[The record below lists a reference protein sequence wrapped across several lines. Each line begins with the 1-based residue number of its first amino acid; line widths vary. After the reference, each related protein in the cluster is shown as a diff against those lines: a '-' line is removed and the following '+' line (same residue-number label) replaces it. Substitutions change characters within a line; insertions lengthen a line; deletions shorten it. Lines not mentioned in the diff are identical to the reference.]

1 MNQLLFEGRSLVG
14 IVSSIIRQDDL
25 KVSYSRLDWER
36 MFRLAD
42 YHKVASIVYLGV
54 LGYREALPE
63 KWQTRFFER
72 YQESLLFG
80 GSYHD
85 SVKEVLTWLNTRK
98 ISCTLLASESV
109 RDLYQIRET
118 ADTSPLQLLMDEENY
133 NLAKGYLIDMGYETD
148 LVYEGCGERMQ
159 KTPGISIALYYRLP
173 FRTAGYQKNMRR
185 LLESAH
191 IKEGYQSVRALS
203 EEDEMIFR
211 MASAVYRYTIDELT
225 MREVLD
231 LQLCHKAWRDRI
243 HMDAV
248 NRRMEEFQIDAP
260 AAKLLRISYMWFAD
274 KNDNYYEHLPEE
286 MSEYDIL
293 EERLLT
299 RGMVNKEVDR
309 QVLKLAKIIHK
320 DEEKER
326 KKEER
331 RQFKERLK
339 EKWEE
344 TKRKLKWVFPDY
356 HYMASIY
363 PIVGKLPFL
372 LPGFWI
378 ARGVRLILRSMKMK

>member
-1 MNQLLFEGRSLVG
+1 MNQFLFEGRSLVG

-54 LGYREALPE
+54 LGYRESLPE
-63 KWQTRFFER
+63 KWQARFFER

-80 GSYHD
+80 ESYQE
-85 SVKEVLTWLNTRK
+85 SVKEMLTWLNTRK
-98 ISCTLLASESV
+98 VYCTMLISESV

-118 ADTSPLQLLMDEENY
+118 ADTASLQLLMDEENY

-148 LVYEGCGERMQ
+148 LVYKGYGERLQ
-159 KTPGISIALYYRLP
+159 KTPGISIILYYKLP
-173 FRTAGYQKNMRR
+173 FRTPGYQKNMRR
-185 LLESAH
+185 LLESARL
-191 IKEGYQSVRALS
+191 KDNFQSVRALS
-203 EEDEMIFR
+203 KEDELVYR
-211 MASAVYRYTIDELT
+211 LAAAVYRYTIDELT

-231 LQLCHKAWRDRI
+231 LQLCHKAWRDSIR
-243 HMDAV
+243 MDAV
-248 NRRMEEFQIDAP
+248 NRRMEEFQIEEP

-274 KNDNYYEHLPEE
+274 KNDNYYEHLPED

-299 RGMVNKEVDR
+299 RGMVNREVDK
-309 QVLKLAKIIHK
+309 QILKLAKLIHK
-320 DEEKER
+320 EQEKER
-326 KKEER
+326 KREKR
-331 RQFKERLK
+331 SYFKERFK
-339 EKWEE
+339 EGWEN

-363 PIVGKLPFL
+363 PIVEKLPFL
-372 LPGFWI
+372 LPGFWF
-378 ARGVRLILRSMKMK
+378 ARGIRLIWRTLQTK

>member
-14 IVSSIIRQDDL
+14 IVSSIMRQDDL

-42 YHKVASIVYLGV
+42 YHKVASIVYLGI
-54 LGYREALPE
+54 LGYRESIPE
-63 KWQTRFFER
+63 KWQSRFFER

-80 GSYHD
+80 ASYQE
-85 SVKEVLTWLNTRK
+85 SVREVLNWLNTRK
-98 ISCTLLASESV
+98 ISCTLLTAETV
-109 RDLYQIRET
+109 RELYQIQET
-118 ADTSPLQLLMDEENY
+118 ADTSPISLLMDEENY
-133 NLAKGYLIDMGYETD
+133 NLAKGYLIDMEYETD
-148 LVYEGCGERMQ
+148 LVYKGCGERLQ
-159 KTPGISIALYYRLP
+159 KKQGISVSLYYKLP
-173 FRTAGYQKNMRR
+173 FRTAVYQKNMRR
-185 LLESAH
+185 LLEGAH
-191 IKEGYQSVRALS
+191 PKAPYQSIRELS
-203 EEDEMIFR
+203 KEDEWTFR

-231 LQLCHKAWRDRI
+231 LQLCHRAWRDTIR
-243 HMDAV
+243 MDAV
-248 NRRMEEFQIDAP
+248 NRRMEEFQIEGP

-274 KNDNYYEHLPEE
+274 KSDNYYEHLPED

-299 RGMVNKEVDR
+299 RGMVNKEADK
-309 QVLKLAKIIHK
+309 QILKLAKLIHK
-320 DEEKER
+320 EEEKER
-326 KKEER
+326 KREER
-331 RQFKERLK
+331 KQFKERFH

-363 PIVGKLPFL
+363 PIVEKLPFL
-372 LPGFWI
+372 LPGFWV
-378 ARGVRLILRSMKMK
+378 ARGFRLIMRSIANK

>member
-159 KTPGISIALYYRLP
+159 KTPGISIALYHRLP

-191 IKEGYQSVRALS
+191 IKEG
-203 EEDEMIFR
+203 
-211 MASAVYRYTIDELT
+211 
-225 MREVLD
+225 
-231 LQLCHKAWRDRI
+231 
-243 HMDAV
+243 
-248 NRRMEEFQIDAP
+248 
-260 AAKLLRISYMWFAD
+260 
-274 KNDNYYEHLPEE
+274 
-286 MSEYDIL
+286 
-293 EERLLT
+293 
-299 RGMVNKEVDR
+299 
-309 QVLKLAKIIHK
+309 
-320 DEEKER
+320 
-326 KKEER
+326 
-331 RQFKERLK
+331 
-339 EKWEE
+339 
-344 TKRKLKWVFPDY
+344 
-356 HYMASIY
+356 
-363 PIVGKLPFL
+363 
-372 LPGFWI
+372 
-378 ARGVRLILRSMKMK
+378 